1 MKIEVATAD
10 PVLCQSARRAHP
22 LLPSR
27 QSRFEEQGW
36 QLQPAPPTTGL
47 PITTPVMFGGPEE
60 PDGKCTAKPL
70 TTVPMGGGG
79 GCTETC
85 VESMGWTW
93 LSFPLICIVDM
104 QSPINTMLCVS
115 VSVTSKTRLAV
126 RAVAAVAKPM
136 MPPNT

>member
-1 MKIEVATAD
+1 MNNTRHSSGLTTCQDNSFASEPFRRAGLAVATG
-10 PVLCQSARRAHP
+10 S
-22 LLPSR
+22 
-27 QSRFEEQGW
+27 
-36 QLQPAPPTTGL
+36 PTTGL

-85 VESMGWTW
+85 VESKGWTW
-93 LSFPLICIVDM
+93 LSFPLICIADM

-126 RAVAAVAKPM
+126 KAVAAVAKPM